1 MKKAPMLVGCSSL
14 VRSVRAVLGIS
25 SPVFSFQ
32 EPGREDEEP
41 SPNHPE
47 EQKDAKATKYH
58 PQTVQHA
65 LLQRTPAR
73 TNMAL
78 WADIKLT
85 ARQKEGLGGAHAF
98 LANGVMAD
106 PLWRRSCADV
116 QFGLECSGDRG
127 LGGGRRSRQGAPQ
140 RRAPLHP
147 CWREAARV
155 LVRLRHDR
163 EHSKRNNWLLIKR
176 QDGYEREGN
185 GEDILEED
193 RSIASNRSMEAIAA
207 GKKCA
212 GKGSSFKANAIWRSN
227 RNGGEEAR
235 AAVAGPAR
243 QKSVRSPRKGASS
256 MPPFIPPQLCK
267 RVGRPPSGGDWVHE
281 IKLDGYRTQLR
292 VEDGEAVM
300 RTRKGLD

>member
-127 LGGGRRSRQGAPQ
+127 F
-140 RRAPLHP
+140 
-147 CWREAARV
+147 WAA
-155 LVRLRHDR
+155 
-163 EHSKRNNWLLIKR
+163 
-176 QDGYEREGN
+176 DG
-185 GEDILEED
+185 DP
-193 RSIASNRSMEAIAA
+193 A
-207 GKKCA
+207 
-212 GKGSSFKANAIWRSN
+212 KAL
-227 RNGGEEAR
+227 
-235 AAVAGPAR
+235 
-243 QKSVRSPRKGASS
+243 RKGELRFTLAGEKLQGCWCACAMTASTAS
-256 MPPFIPPQLCK
+256 ATIGC
-267 RVGRPPSGGDWVHE
+267 
-281 IKLDGYRTQLR
+281 
-292 VEDGEAVM
+292 
-300 RTRKGLD
+300 